1 MCSLIRQDSVE
12 DFIIY
17 INKNIVSLTNFLIEP
32 SLFES
37 NSILNDSQKVTLIEY
52 AAFYCSIEIFQY
64 LLLNGCELPSSLW
77 KYVIHGRNAELIH
90 ILKENHVDGQD
101 YIECVEESIK
111 CHHNEITDYI
121 INSLVNLDEDKKMK
135 IFSFDVW
142 SIHDV
147 VILVDAK

>member
-1 MCSLIRQDSVE
+1 M
-12 DFIIY
+12 
-17 INKNIVSLTNFLIEP
+17 
-32 SLFES
+32 
-37 NSILNDSQKVTLIEY
+37 NDSQKVTLIEY

-77 KYVIHGRNAELIH
+77 KYVIHGWNAELVH
-90 ILKENHVDGQD
+90 ILEENHVDGQD

-147 VILVDAK
+147 VILVDSK